1 MKTFTTKLFI
11 CFVISCNSILIAQ
24 KNHITSVGKNDFI
37 FTISPAKPLYNEIKK
52 GQFIIRDYYQ
62 FTDVSKPGTY
72 KLPYEN
78 IILAIPPNSKPDF
91 KIITQSLEKI
101 NSVLPAI
108 NPRIKMKND
117 STSTIVPVDY
127 TNVKNITNI
136 KPVLEV
142 KGYFWYRDFY
152 CVYLKINN
160 YSYNYNSN
168 EITAINTI
176 FAYGKLNIS

>member
-1 MKTFTTKLFI
+1 MKYFIHGLIFTLVLF
-11 CFVISCNSILIAQ
+11 CNPFVFSQSR
-24 KNHITSVGKNDFI
+24 HVTSVGNNN
-37 FTISPAKPLYNEIKK
+37 FTFTVIPAKPLYNDTKK
-52 GQFIIRDYYQ
+52 GQFIIRDYYE

-91 KIITQSLEKI
+91 KILSQSVKKI

-108 NPRIKMKND
+108 NPKIKLQND
-117 STSTIVPVDY
+117 STTTAVPVDY
-127 TNVKNITNI
+127 KNVKNILNI

-152 CVYLKINN
+152 CVYHKKR
-160 YSYNYNSN
+160 
-168 EITAINTI
+168 ITSRLPEE
-176 FAYGKLNIS
+176 FISFIRVKTAQ